1 MTKPNRQRGFSIIEL
16 LVVLAIIGI
25 IAAIAI
31 PMYLNSIHRAK
42 QTKTMADIKS
52 IAVAWELRAA
62 DRKGYNAAGAM
73 FTPPAITIASSD
85 LSSIL
90 EPTYLRGMPK
100 MDGWG
105 HPLDFA
111 ADQSFGASTSA
122 TTYSIRSPGRD
133 GQFDGSSYTSGA
145 ITGFDN
151 DIVFS
156 NGGFV
161 TYPEGAQH

>member
-1 MTKPNRQRGFSIIEL
+1 MTDSHRQRGFSILEL

-25 IAAIAI
+25 VAAIAI
-31 PMYLNSIHRAK
+31 PMYLNSINRAK
-42 QTKTMADIKS
+42 QTRTMADIKS

-62 DRKGYNAAGAM
+62 DRKAYNAAGAM
-73 FTPPAITIASSD
+73 FTPPASTIAPSD

-100 MDGWG
+100 VDGWG
-105 HPLDFA
+105 HPLDFG
-111 ADQSFGASTSA
+111 ADQAFGATTNA

-133 GQFDGSSYTSGA
+133 GQFDGSSYTPGA

-151 DIVFS
+151 DIVYS

-161 TYPEGAQH
+161 TYPEGSQH